1 MSVSSE
7 TVSPKGQPASSKT
20 NISARTAPGERERVA
35 TLSHPV
41 GSKGAERPTPAPSET
56 VSPKGQPASSKT
68 NISARTA
75 PESSRGCEPSRLP
88 IEADDLRVGK
98 VACPLGKQVALR
110 PTKRNRRFR
119 LVAPG
124 ADFFRAGACL
134 PEKKSLPCRFR
145 ARKSEGFQRNL
156 RKGGAEGNPSPP
168 PPGELERAAAL
179 SNFQS
184 RGFPQEIVS
193 FSEGWQ
199 WRGSLLPRPPHARS
213 SAVIKFPNDST

>member
-1 MSVSSE
+1 M
-7 TVSPKGQPASSKT
+7 
-20 NISARTAPGERERVA
+20 GERERVA

-41 GSKGAERPTPAPSET
+41 GSKEAERPMSVSSET

-88 IEADDLRVGK
+88 IEAGDLRGGK
-98 VACPLGKQVALR
+98 IACPKGKQAASR

-124 ADFFRAGACL
+124 ADFFGAGACP

-156 RKGGAEGNPSPP
+156 RKGGAEGNLSPP
-168 PPGELERAAAL
+168 PRESSRGPQSSRISIKSISAGNHILFRGVAVAGELAPP
-179 SNFQS
+179 STS
-184 RGFPQEIVS
+184 RFAFI
-193 FSEGWQ
+193 
-199 WRGSLLPRPPHARS
+199 R
-213 SAVIKFPNDST
+213 